1 MRAAKLTRKP
11 SIRIRFIPDPPL
23 KNQLLM
29 LKKNPPLRQL
39 EFVMM
44 ALKNETHRSEGLKPR
59 WKRSQSAIRRGGLTG
74 RNTGTLMSGWR
85 PKSASGIARLVN
97 PTSYAD
103 DFYLG
108 RPAGPKDVPA
118 HQRKTK
124 KGFVTVRAHTRRAR
138 AQVARSIEW
147 TRRYIKKVARVYLD
161 AIK

>member
-1 MRAAKLTRKP
+1 MTHKP

-39 EFVMM
+39 EAVMM
-44 ALKNETHRSEGLKPR
+44 ALKNETHRHAGLKPR
-59 WKRSQSAIRRGGLTG
+59 WKQSRAAEARGGLTG
-74 RNTGTLMSGWR
+74 RITGTLMNGWR
-85 PKSASGIARLVN
+85 PRSTSGIARLVN
-97 PTSYAD
+97 PTAYAD

-108 RPAGPKDVPA
+108 RPAGMKDVPA

-124 KGFVTVRAHTRRAR
+124 KGFVTVRAHRRRAR
-138 AQVARSIEW
+138 AQVARPINW
-147 TRRYIKKVARVYLD
+147 TRRYIEKVERVYLN